1 MLGEHHDLVHEFPEF
16 RDQIH
21 ALKVSNGH
29 FARLFDEYHHIDR
42 QIRRIEQQVETA
54 PDEYAE
60 TLKKRRLQLKDE
72 LYRLLRQA
80 VA

>member
-1 MLGEHHDLVHEFPEF
+1 MLGEHHDLLHEFPEF

-29 FARLFDEYHHIDR
+29 FARLFDEYHQLDR
-42 QIRRIEQQVETA
+42 QIRRIEQQVEIV
-54 PDEYAE
+54 PDEEAE

-72 LYRLLRQA
+72 LYRMLRQA
-80 VA
+80 AA